1 MSEEQEEEGQSG
13 KRHDKRDTTGQ
24 FTPESQP
31 KPSERSQ
38 PTSSEYT
45 KINSRLAKQLG
56 LTDKLADY
64 QTQYNPKELYKML
77 DFMADNSV
85 IKSGTQ
91 SKTLPENQPI
101 APISPQPNKH
111 ELPGIQMKKP
121 NLSKDGFS
129 VSYQINPKDLLR
141 PKKDKK

>member
-13 KRHDKRDTTGQ
+13 KRHEKRDGTGQ
-24 FTPESQP
+24 YTPEIEP
-31 KPSERSQ
+31 KHSERSQ
-38 PTSSEYT
+38 PTDSEYT

-85 IKSGTQ
+85 LKSGTKQ
-91 SKTLPENQPI
+91 NALPENQPI
-101 APISPQPNKH
+101 APISPQPNKY
-111 ELPGIQMKKP
+111 ELPGTQMKKP
-121 NLSKDGFS
+121 NLTKDGFS
-129 VSYQINPKDLLR
+129 VSYQLNPRDLLQ